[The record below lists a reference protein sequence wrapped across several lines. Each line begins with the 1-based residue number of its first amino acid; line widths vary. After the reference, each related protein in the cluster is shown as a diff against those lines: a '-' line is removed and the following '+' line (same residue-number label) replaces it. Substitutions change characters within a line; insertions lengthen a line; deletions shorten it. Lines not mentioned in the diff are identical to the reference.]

1 MKEYALAE
9 IFDAVTLP
17 PLSDNQLDAAE
28 IQQDDSSST
37 ALPVA
42 EALEAT
48 SSRYR
53 ESNDELVVVEQNN
66 ETHRK
71 HHKKNT
77 NNNNKG
83 SMRKNPESTEKLL
96 KSLVSEYSKD
106 ERAKKNRRGRKSAHL
121 SKEFSVD
128 LLFLANLG
136 RRKLSTMEGLV
147 MLSELVT

>member
-1 MKEYALAE
+1 VKEYALAE

-17 PLSDNQLDAAE
+17 PLSDNNLDVAE

-71 HHKKNT
+71 HHKKNHN

-121 SKEFSVD
+121 SKEFRVD

-136 RRKLSTMEGLV
+136 ARNKLSTM
-147 MLSELVT
+147 